1 VIEFCKALFSR
12 WAWLMAWRDSRA
24 SRRKLILF
32 SCSIVIGIGALVAIS
47 SFADNLQIAVEEQ
60 AKTLLGAD
68 LVITAR
74 EPFTPEMEKLFSS
87 LGGEQAREVIFSSM
101 IYFPK
106 NRGTRLA
113 QIRAVQPAFPFYGEY
128 ETDPAEAGQRFQTN
142 RAALVEQ
149 SLLLMF
155 DARVGETIKIGQV
168 TIPIAGALLKVP
180 GENTVFATISPR
192 VYVPYELLPSTK
204 LLRGESLARFK
215 VFFKFPEG
223 TDITALVRSIRR
235 DLEKFQLTSDTVAE
249 RKANLGRALE
259 NLHHFLNL
267 GGFIALLLGAI
278 GIASAIHAHVTQKTG
293 SVAVLRCL
301 GAPAGQ
307 TVAIYLAQAIA
318 LGLFGALAGGIL
330 GIFVQFSLPKV
341 VADFLPFHL
350 SMRIVWLP
358 LGKAILAGFLVCI
371 VFALLPLI
379 SLRKIS
385 PLAVL
390 RSSFEHSGLPKDPAH
405 WLIYAIIGAAL
416 LLFAKSQTQRIGLAF
431 AFAGGLVAAFLLLA
445 CAAWLTRGV
454 ARKIIS
460 ERWPF
465 VWRQGLANLYRPN
478 NRTLLLLL
486 SLGLG
491 TFLVLTMELLN
502 HSLGSDLFPPDKQN
516 QPNAALFDIQTDQRE
531 GVEAL
536 LKQQGLP
543 ILQDVPMV
551 TMRLSEIKGVP
562 VRELLKK
569 KNDVPRWALRRE
581 YRSTFRD
588 SLEKSSEESLAGSW
602 PMPKQ
607 GDLVPISIEEEIAK
621 DLKVGM
627 GDKITFDVQGLP
639 IQTFIAN
646 VRKVDWKRIQPN
658 FFVVFPSGV
667 LEDAPS
673 MRVITTRVPSRE
685 QSAKMQREVVL
696 KFPNVSTIDLALVL
710 DTLESVLSKVSF
722 VIKFM
727 AAFTILTGLIVL
739 MAAILTG
746 RYQRVQE
753 SILLRTLGASKKQV
767 QRILLVEYFLLGFL
781 ASLTAVLLAE
791 ASSWALA
798 KYLFKIQYTVLLMP
812 PVIALVAVSVLTIII
827 GLLGNRGVL
836 DKPPLEILRQAG

>member
-1 VIEFCKALFSR
+1 MIAFWKSLFAR
-12 WAWLMAWRDSRA
+12 WTWLMAWRDSRA

-32 SCSIVIGIGALVAIS
+32 SCSIVIGIAALVAIS
-47 SFADNLQIAVEEQ
+47 SFAVNLQMAVEEQ

-68 LVITAR
+68 LVLTSR
-74 EPFTPEMEKLFSS
+74 DPFTPEMEKMFNSI
-87 LGGEQAREVIFSSM
+87 GGQQAREVIFSSM
-101 IYFPK
+101 IYFSK
-106 NRGTRLA
+106 SGGTRLA
-113 QIRAVQPAFPFYGEY
+113 QIRAVQAGFPFYGQY
-128 ETDPAEAGQRFQTN
+128 ETEPPSAGNGFQTN
-142 RAALVEQ
+142 SAALVEQ

-155 DARVGETIKIGQV
+155 NATAGEKVKIGDV
-168 TIPIAGALLKVP
+168 TIPVAGALLKVP

-192 VYVPYELLPSTK
+192 VYIPYQLLSATG
-204 LLRGESLARFK
+204 LIRSGSFARFK
-215 VFFKFPEG
+215 VFFKLPDG
-223 TDITALVRSIRR
+223 TDVKAIVRRLR
-235 DLEKFQLTSDTVAE
+235 KDLEKLQLTSDTVEE
-249 RKANLGRALE
+249 RKESMGRSLE

-318 LGLFGALAGGIL
+318 LGIFGAVAGGLL
-330 GIFVQFSLPKV
+330 GLIVQFSLPKV
-341 VADFLPFHL
+341 VADFLPFQL
-350 SMRIVWLP
+350 DMRIVWLP
-358 LGKAILAGFLVCI
+358 LIKAILAGFLICI
-371 VFALLPLI
+371 VFALLPLV

-405 WLIYAIIGAAL
+405 WLIYAIIAAGL
-416 LLFAKSQTQRIGLAF
+416 LLFARSQTHRIGLAF
-431 AFAGGLVAAFLLLA
+431 AFAGGLLFAFLLLA
-445 CAAWLTRGV
+445 AAAWLTRGL
-454 ARKIIS
+454 AGKIIS

-478 NRTLLLLL
+478 NRTLVLLL

-491 TFLVLTMELLN
+491 TFLVLTMELIN
-502 HSLGSDLFPPDKQN
+502 YSLGSDLFPPDKQN
-516 QPNAALFDIQTDQRE
+516 QPNAALFDIQSDQWE

-536 LKQQGLP
+536 LKDQGLP
-543 ILQDVPMV
+543 VLQNVPMI
-551 TMRLSEIKGVP
+551 TMRLSEIKGEL

-569 KNDVPRWALRRE
+569 KHDLPRWALRRE
-581 YRSTFRD
+581 YRSTYRD
-588 SLEKSSEESLAGSW
+588 TLEKSSEDSVAGSW
-602 PMPKQ
+602 PAAKK
-607 GDLVPISIEEEIAK
+607 GDLVPISIERDIAEE
-621 DLKVGM
+621 LKVAL

-639 IQTFIAN
+639 IQTYIAN
-646 VRKVDWKRIQPN
+646 IRKVDWKRIQPN

-667 LEDAPS
+667 LEEAPT

-685 QSAKMQREVVL
+685 QSAKMQRSVVE
-696 KFPNVSTIDLALVL
+696 KFPNISTIDLALVL
-710 DTLESVLSKVSF
+710 DTIDSVLRKVSF

-781 ASLTAVLLAE
+781 AAFTAVLLAE
-791 ASSWALA
+791 TSSWALA
-798 KYLFKIQYTVLLMP
+798 KFLFKTGYTFLPAP
-812 PVIALVAVSVLTIII
+812 PLIALGAVSALTIII

-836 DKPPLEILRQAG
+836 NKPPLEILRQAG